1 MTSWLESGAG
11 YYATL
16 HLVTDWL
23 IRLTMLIYVPQRR
36 SPAAARSWLL
46 LIFIF
51 PLPGVII
58 YSIFGRP
65 YLSSRRI
72 QVQQRATEQ
81 LRTTGRQVLQEYT
94 ARLDL
99 PEPFAQSVTLA
110 QNLGDFGTAA
120 GNQVELITDY
130 QGAVDR
136 LVADIDA
143 ASKNVHLLYYI
154 FAHDETG
161 VRVADALAR
170 AVTRG
175 VQCRVLMDGLGSKQG
190 LKTLAPR
197 MREAGIEVIESLP
210 VYLWRRRSARFDLR
224 NHRKIAVIDG
234 RIAFVGSQNLV
245 NRDFKP
251 GIIYEELV
259 VRMTGPAV
267 LQLQA
272 VFLTDY
278 IAETDKDVF
287 RPDYFPHQDSTGTTA
302 IQALPSGPGYPQANM
317 QRLVVS
323 LLYSAQHRVV
333 ITTPYF
339 IPDEPLLDAMKIAVL
354 RGVDVHLV
362 VSRQADQVL
371 VCHAQRSY
379 YDELLEAGVRIHVY
393 REHLMHAKHLSFD
406 DQIAVIGSSNLDLR
420 SFLLNEEISLIVYDR
435 DVTAALCRIQERYFA
450 ESDELQLADW
460 RSRPRMTKILE
471 NSARLVDSVL

>member
-1 MTSWLESGAG
+1 MRSWLESGAA
-11 YYATL
+11 YAAL
-16 HLVTDWL
+16 HLATDWL
-23 IRLTMLIYVPQRR
+23 IRLVMLVYVPQRR
-36 SPAAARSWLL
+36 SPSAARSWLL

-51 PLPGVII
+51 PLPGLIL

-72 QVQQRATEQ
+72 QVQQRATHL
-81 LRTTGRQVLQEYT
+81 LRTTGRRVLQEYA
-94 ARLDL
+94 ARIEL

-110 QNLGDFGTAA
+110 QNLGDFGTVG
-120 GNQVELITDY
+120 GNQVELIADY
-130 QGAVDR
+130 QGAIDR
-136 LVADIDA
+136 LVADIET
-143 ASKNVHLLYYI
+143 ASQHVHLLYYI

-170 AVTRG
+170 AVARG

-190 LKTLAPR
+190 LRTLAPK
-197 MREAGIEVIESLP
+197 MRAAGIDVIESLP
-210 VYLWRRRSARFDLR
+210 VRLLRRRSARFDLR

-234 RIAFVGSQNLV
+234 QIAFVGSQNLV
-245 NRDFKP
+245 NCDFKP

-272 VFLTDY
+272 IFLTDY
-278 IAETDKDVF
+278 VADTDNDLFKPEF
-287 RPDYFPHQDSTGTTA
+287 FPHQNPTGTTA
-302 IQALPSGPGYPQANM
+302 AQALPSGPGFPQANV

-323 LLYSAQHRVV
+323 LLYSAQQRVV

-339 IPDEPLLDAMKIAVL
+339 IPDEALLDAMKIAVL
-354 RGVDVHLV
+354 RGVEVHLV

-420 SFLLNEEISLIVYDR
+420 SFLLNEEISLIVYDPA
-435 DVTAALCRIQERYFA
+435 VAAALCRIQERYFA
-450 ESDELQLADW
+450 ESDELKLDVW
-460 RSRPRMTKILE
+460 RNRPRITKILE

>member
-1 MTSWLESGAG
+1 MMSWLENGINWA
-11 YYATL
+11 AL
-16 HLVTDWL
+16 HMAVDWL
-23 IRLTMLIYVPQRR
+23 IRLVMLVYVPQRR

-51 PLPGVII
+51 PIPGLIV

-65 YLSSRRI
+65 YMSSFRI
-72 QVQQRATEQ
+72 QLQQRATGL
-81 LRTTGRQVLQEYT
+81 LRTTGRQVLQKYS
-94 ARLDL
+94 ARLDV
-99 PEPFAQSVTLA
+99 PEPFAQAVTLA
-110 QNLGDFGTAA
+110 QNLGDFGMVG
-120 GNQVELITDY
+120 GNQVELLTDY
-130 QGAVDR
+130 SASIDR

-143 ASKNVHLLYYI
+143 SSQHVHLLYYI
-154 FAHDETG
+154 FADDETG
-161 VRVADALAR
+161 RRVADALGR
-170 AVTRG
+170 AVARG
-175 VQCRVLMDGLGSKQG
+175 VECRVLMDGLGSKRG
-190 LKTLAPR
+190 LRTLAPR
-197 MREAGIEVIESLP
+197 MRVAGIEVLESLP
-210 VYLWRRRSARFDLR
+210 VRFLRRKSARFDLR
-224 NHRKIAVIDG
+224 NHRKIAVID
-234 RIAFVGSQNLV
+234 AHTAYVGSQNLV

-259 VRMTGPAV
+259 ARMTGPVV
-267 LQLQA
+267 LQLQG

-278 IAETDKDVF
+278 FAETDKDLVT
-287 RPDYFPHQDSTGTTA
+287 PPYFPHQDNSGNTA
-302 IQALPSGPGYPQANM
+302 AQALPSGPGFPQANV

-323 LLYSAQHRVV
+323 LLYSARERVV

-354 RGVDVHLV
+354 RGVEVHLV

-379 YDELLEAGVRIHVY
+379 YDELLQAGVRVHVY

-420 SFLLNEEISLIVYDR
+420 SFLLNEEISLIVYDASVAGSLR
-435 DVTAALCRIQERYFA
+435 RIQERYFA
-450 ESDELQLADW
+450 ESDELQLEAW
-460 RSRPRMTKILE
+460 RSRPRLTKVLE